1 MTPTPPLPALDA
13 DGSTVQVGDRVVII
27 CIPHWLI
34 HDLPAED
41 QASLKTF
48 EGKTLSIHEI
58 DEFGY
63 VWFSTQLR
71 EFCLRPEEVRLV

>member
-1 MTPTPPLPALDA
+1 MTNTSPLPPLDA
-13 DGSTVQVGDRVVII
+13 DGKTVQVGDPVVIVR
-27 CIPHWLI
+27 IPHWLI

-63 VWFSTQLR
+63 VWFTTDLR
-71 EFCLRPEEVRLV
+71 DFCLRPEEVRRV